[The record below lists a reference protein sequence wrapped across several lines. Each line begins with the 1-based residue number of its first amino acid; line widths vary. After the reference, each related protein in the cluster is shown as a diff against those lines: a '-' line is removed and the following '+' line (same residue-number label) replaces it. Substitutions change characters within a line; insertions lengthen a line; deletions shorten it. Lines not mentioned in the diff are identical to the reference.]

1 MRKHLYS
8 ILTPFDEI
16 NMQHEPFQTN
26 IFHAEFNTNE
36 RSSASKTTAAR
47 NKKSLWHFCALVFN
61 VSLFFSFSL
70 FCSCFYL
77 HCSRSRITDCLMMFL
92 RWYIEWLYINASV
105 KSLYIY
111 MNTNSHYYYH
121 VKRNNML
128 HCIHNIHTKISD
140 AFSQW
145 IAQSKI
151 ISKMIEEKSMF
162 SAKRFM

>member
-1 MRKHLYS
+1 MNLFKLIYS
-8 ILTPFDEI
+8 TLNSIPTKGAAPAKQRQPETKNLCG
-16 NMQHEPFQTN
+16 
-26 IFHAEFNTNE
+26 IFA
-36 RSSASKTTAAR
+36 
-47 NKKSLWHFCALVFN
+47 LWFSTFRY
-61 VSLFFSFSL
+61 FFSFSL
-70 FCSCFYL
+70 LCSCFYL

-140 AFSQW
+140 VFSQW